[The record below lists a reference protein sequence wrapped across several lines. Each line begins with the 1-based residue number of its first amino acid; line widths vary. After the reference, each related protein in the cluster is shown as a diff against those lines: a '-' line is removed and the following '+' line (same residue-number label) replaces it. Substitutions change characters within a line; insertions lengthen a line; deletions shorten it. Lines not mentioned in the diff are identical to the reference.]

1 MITITK
7 GRLLTIRQW
16 CETYGPG
23 SNVVLPAEEAEELAR
38 IALASLEAE
47 PVGEFYEYKPGDWY
61 QRSVGDKAPKWT
73 PLYAV
78 PPVLVAPEG
87 LVKAVRFYEQVKREN
102 PPVETGAWKDAVDWV
117 LQEACQ
123 ARLFIGADRY
133 QTFRN
138 RRIIHEKN
146 QWNVESGEGQ
156 DAVACFVI
164 WTCSCNHSDGACRG
178 NKSCA

>member
-1 MITITK
+1 MNRLSVKIRQSKPEHGKT
-7 GRLLTIRQW
+7 LLTGYYRKH
-16 CETYGPG
+16 
-23 SNVVLPAEEAEELAR
+23 V
-38 IALASLEAE
+38 
-47 PVGEFYEYKPGDWY
+47 
-61 QRSVGDKAPKWT
+61 
-73 PLYAV
+73 
-78 PPVLVAPEG
+78 
-87 LVKAVRFYEQVKREN
+87 
-102 PPVETGAWKDAVDWV
+102 
-117 LQEACQ
+117 
-123 ARLFIGADRY
+123 RLFIGADRY